1 MRSTTTYRRGQ
12 IVVVEVPFS
21 DQSGSKR
28 RPAVI
33 VSTEA
38 FHRKLPDVIAC
49 PISSQPRYYQQPGPG
64 DHPLRHWT
72 AVGLRY
78 PSTVRISN
86 IVAIEK
92 RIVKRV
98 LGMLP
103 SQDLERVTD
112 GLGQALGL

>member
-1 MRSTTTYRRGQ
+1 
-12 IVVVEVPFS
+12 
-21 DQSGSKR
+21 
-28 RPAVI
+28 
-33 VSTEA
+33 
-38 FHRKLPDVIAC
+38 
-49 PISSQPRYYQQPGPG
+49 
-64 DHPLRHWT
+64 
-72 AVGLRY
+72 LRY